1 MAGKDATSLFK
12 ALHPPGTLEEYAIDP
27 TSLID
32 GSADDSEDVGKPR
45 FVGLVD
51 RDTIVAL
58 PMDEGQKTAEGER
71 VPLGQIIGLP
81 DFEVSCMFCVRS
93 RAYGA
98 GGDCTSHSK
107 YCAMLPIAGRAVW
120 SSLLPPFPL
129 LLCRRNGFTRS
140 V

>member
-27 TSLID
+27 ASLID
-32 GSADDSEDVGKPR
+32 GSADDDEDVGKPR

-51 RDTIVAL
+51 RDTIIAL
-58 PMDEGQKTAEGER
+58 PMDDGQKKDERER

-81 DFEVSCMFCVRS
+81 DFEVSGVFCARLRDTA
-93 RAYGA
+93 RAEIAFRIGH
-98 GGDCTSHSK
+98 CEI
-107 YCAMLPIAGRAVW
+107 LRIAGRTVW
-120 SSLLPPFPL
+120 SSAPPFAL
-129 LLCRRNGFTRS
+129 LLCRRNRLKRS